1 MRMTFQYTFIALAV
15 ALLGS
20 SGCRKAEPPTP
31 SQSVQVIAAA
41 ELPNDP
47 ADKIWRN
54 APEFEAKLLLQD
66 LVEPRLM
73 KASTE
78 MVRVRALSN
87 GSEVAFRLEWNA
99 PSPNDMPGAATFP
112 DACAVQLP
120 SKIEPSV
127 PAPQMGE
134 PGRPVEITYWR
145 ATWQATVN
153 GRGDTIR
160 DIYPNAAVDH
170 YPFEAASLEKGST
183 AQLDMAAR
191 YAPARALGN
200 NMAGPRKTP
209 VQDLIAEGPGTIT
222 PAPNSES
229 RGCGKRT
236 PEGWAVVLVR
246 KLPAGLTPTVPT
258 QVAMA
263 VWQGAEEEAGPR
275 KMRTGWVP
283 LTLETKHE

>member
-1 MRMTFQYTFIALAV
+1 MRRTIQYVLIALAV
-15 ALLGS
+15 AQLSS
-20 SGCRKAEPPTP
+20 SGCHKAEPPAP
-31 SQSVQVIAAA
+31 SQSVQAVAAV

-47 ADKIWRN
+47 ADN
-54 APEFEAKLLLQD
+54 AWQKVPEFEAKLLLQD

-99 PSPNDMPGAATFP
+99 PLPNDMPGAAIFP
-112 DACAVQLP
+112 DACAIQLP
-120 SKIEPSV
+120 SRIEPSV

-170 YPFEAASLEKGST
+170 YPFEAASLKKGSP

-236 PEGWAVVLVR
+236 PEGWAVVLIR
-246 KLPAGLTPTVPT
+246 RLPAGLTPTLPT

-263 VWQGAEEEAGPR
+263 VWRGSEEEAGPR

-283 LTLETKHE
+283 LTLEAKHE

>member
-1 MRMTFQYTFIALAV
+1 MRMTFPYTFIALAV
-15 ALLGS
+15 ALLS
-20 SGCRKAEPPTP
+20 LPGCRKAEPPAP
-31 SQSVQVIAAA
+31 SQSVRVVAAV
-41 ELPNDP
+41 ELPDDP
-47 ADKIWRN
+47 ADGAWQK

-87 GSEVAFRLEWNA
+87 GSEMAFRLEWNA
-99 PSPNDMPGAATFP
+99 PAANDMPGAAKFS

-120 SKIEPSV
+120 SKIEPTV

-153 GRGDTIR
+153 GRGDSIR
-160 DIYPNAAVDH
+160 DIYPNATVDH
-170 YPFEAASLEKGST
+170 YPFEAASLEKGSP
-183 AQLDMAAR
+183 AQLEMAAR

-209 VQDLIAEGPGTIT
+209 VQDLIAEGPATIS
-222 PAPNSES
+222 PAPNSDS
-229 RGCGKRT
+229 RGGGKRT
-236 PEGWAVVLVR
+236 PEGWAVVLIR

-263 VWQGAEEEAGPR
+263 VWQGAEEEAGSR

-283 LTLETKHE
+283 LTLEAKHE